1 MPESNR
7 AVGLDIGTTRV
18 SIVVAEK
25 DEFGKL
31 KVIATGSSHSDGLRR
46 ATVVN
51 INKTFA
57 AIKTAVADV
66 EREASLVIHGVNVAL
81 SGAHVHCMQSSSE
94 ISINQTSI
102 VNESD
107 VHRFLEKAMVNI
119 QNLDVNHEVIHVIPQ
134 EFIVDDQDRLLD
146 PIGMSGTTMRGT
158 VYIVVGLKTR
168 IRNIRQCVER
178 AGLKIGALTF
188 KSVALGI
195 AVIKEREKKG
205 GVLVIDIGGGTTEV
219 AVFIRGAIHYSEVI
233 NVAANDITHDIAHGV
248 KVHDEVAE
256 ELKIQYGY
264 SDTRL
269 SRKDED
275 IVIKDGEG
283 HSQKTFPRSSLTMI
297 IEARMME
304 IFELVR
310 DAVMVSG
317 YYEEINAGVIL
328 TGGGALLLGVVE
340 LARLVFGLDV
350 RIGYPEAVS
359 AGIQGTLYGPMDA
372 TVMGLVAHVYESN
385 YSGDHSFATERDAP
399 EKLPPEPVD
408 DILVVQEPCVAW
420 KKVVDGLQDWWAK
433 L

>member
-1 MPESNR
+1 MPETNR

-18 SIVVAEK
+18 CIVVAEK

-31 KVIATGSSHSDGLRR
+31 KVIAKGSSHSDGLRR

-51 INKTFA
+51 INKTSA

-81 SGAHVHCMQSSSE
+81 SGAHVHCIESSSE
-94 ISINQTSI
+94 ISINQSGI

-107 VHRFLEKAMVNI
+107 VHRFLEKARANI

-146 PIGMSGTTMRGT
+146 PIGMAGTTMRGT

-188 KSVALGI
+188 KPVALGM
-195 AVIKEREKKG
+195 AVIKEREKHG
-205 GVLVIDIGGGTTEV
+205 GVMIIDIGGGTTEV
-219 AVFIRGAIHYSEVI
+219 ALYLRGAIQYTEVL
-233 NVAANDITHDIAHGV
+233 NVAANDITLDIAHGV
-248 KVHDEVAE
+248 DVHEDVAE
-256 ELKIQYGY
+256 ELKLQYGCA
-264 SDTRL
+264 DTRL
-269 SRKDED
+269 NGKDED
-275 IVIKDGEG
+275 IVIPGGEG
-283 HSQKTFPRSSLTMI
+283 HSQRTFPRSSLTVI

-310 DAVMVSG
+310 DALIGSG
-317 YYEEINAGVIL
+317 YYEDINAGVVL
-328 TGGGALLLGVVE
+328 TGGGALLTGVVE

-350 RIGYPEAVS
+350 RIGYPEALS
-359 AGIQGTLYGPMDA
+359 AGSQCDLYDPMDA
-372 TVMGLVAHVYESN
+372 TVMGLVAHVYGGN
-385 YSGDHSFATERDAP
+385 YSGDHSFATAREVTK
-399 EKLPPEPVD
+399 ELPPAPVED
-408 DILVVQEPCVAW
+408 VLVVQEQGVAW

>member
-18 SIVVAEK
+18 CIVVAEK
-25 DEFGKL
+25 EEFGTL
-31 KVIATGSSHSDGLRR
+31 KVIAKGSSPSDGLRR

-51 INKTFA
+51 INKTSA

-81 SGAHVHCMQSSSE
+81 SGAHVHCIESSSE
-94 ISINQTSI
+94 ISINQSGI

-107 VHRFLEKAMVNI
+107 VHRFLEKARANI

-146 PIGMSGTTMRGT
+146 PIGMAGTTMRGT

-188 KSVALGI
+188 KPVALGL
-195 AVIKEREKKG
+195 AVIKEREKNG
-205 GVLVIDIGGGTTEV
+205 GVLLIDIGGGTTEV
-219 AVFIRGAIHYSEVI
+219 ALYLRGAIQYSEMI
-233 NVAANDITHDIAHGV
+233 NVAAHDITLDIAHGV
-248 KVHDEVAE
+248 QVNEEVAE
-256 ELKIQYGY
+256 ELKIHYG
-264 SDTRL
+264 SADSRL
-269 SRKDED
+269 NGKDED
-275 IVIKDGEG
+275 IVIQGGEG
-283 HSQKTFPRSSLTMI
+283 HSQRTFPRSSLTVI

-310 DAVMVSG
+310 DAVIGSG
-317 YYEEINAGVIL
+317 YFEEINAGVIL
-328 TGGGALLLGVVE
+328 TGGGALLPGVVE

-359 AGIQGTLYGPMDA
+359 TGIQSDLYSPMDA
-372 TVMGLVAHVYESN
+372 TVMGLVAHVYGRN
-385 YSGDHSFATERDAP
+385 YSGDHSFATAKEVPKEVPPAP
-399 EKLPPEPVD
+399 VEDV
-408 DILVVQEPCVAW
+408 LVVQEQGVAW
-420 KKVVDGLQDWWAK
+420 KKVVDGLHDWWAK